1 MYRALL
7 GVIVVSVVAAALEA
21 AAAAT
26 TGTKYDLYDNFI
38 LARYPFS
45 TTNYM
50 LSIALFW
57 EPTRR
62 YDP

>member
-1 MYRALL
+1 
-7 GVIVVSVVAAALEA
+7 VIVVSVVAAALE

-50 LSIALFW
+50 LSIVLFW

>member
-1 MYRALL
+1 MYRELL
-7 GVIVVSVVAAALEA
+7 GVIVVSVVAAALE

-50 LSIALFW
+50 LSIVLFW

>member
-1 MYRALL
+1 MCRELL

-21 AAAAT
+21 AAT
-26 TGTKYDLYDNFI
+26 TGTKYDMYDNFI

-50 LSIALFW
+50 LFILTLRTDAHI
-57 EPTRR
+57 
-62 YDP
+62 

>member
-1 MYRALL
+1 MCRELL
-7 GVIVVSVVAAALEA
+7 GVLVCSLIVVSVGAAALEA

-26 TGTKYDLYDNFI
+26 IGTKYDLFDNYI

-50 LSIALFW
+50 LSILFF
-57 EPTRR
+57 
-62 YDP
+62 